1 MSARSDLRSL
11 GESLAVSALLSAGL
25 LALLTQQW
33 IERLSTLGDG
43 LVVGWLVVIGLG
55 AVGLGTRRAVPTV
68 DLLGGGLLGTVV
80 GWLVFSVVVG
90 FDLVLLVIALLGGVG
105 WIAGAA
111 VAYEWRR
118 RNGTATEPPVGTW
131 RVVFGLLAAIPLA
144 VVVIVVGA

>member
-68 DLLGGGLLGTVV
+68 DLLGGGLLGAVV

-105 WIAGAA
+105 WIAGTW
-111 VAYEWRR
+111 VVYEWRR

-144 VVVIVVGA
+144 LVVIVVSA

>member
-68 DLLGGGLLGTVV
+68 DLLGGGLLGAVV

-105 WIAGAA
+105 WIAGTAG
-111 VAYEWRR
+111 AYEWRR

-144 VVVIVVGA
+144 LVVIVVSA